1 MKRSNIVI
9 IVLVLVTL
17 FLTGCTGGGG
27 GKPQD
32 YSVSGKIV
40 DSNGNGIPN
49 VTLGFSGSFGVA
61 TTDNNGKWSKVGL
74 NGNVTITPVK
84 DGWTFETKKVTK
96 ADSNVNFIGIRRTYP
111 VVVTTSGEGK
121 VNQEVAVSASSTQ
134 YEHGTQVKLTA
145 VPETGWR
152 FSHWEGDLTGST
164 NPATILV
171 DSEKSITAVFV
182 KMEYALNITVN
193 GEGTVNEDVVISALS
208 TEYEHGTQVQLTAV
222 PETGWR
228 FSHWE
233 GDLTGSTNPATLL
246 VDSEKSITAVFVKM
260 EYALNIS
267 IQGEV
272 TSENMSGV
280 VSIIERRINALGVS
294 EPLIQRQGSSRIIV
308 ELPGIHDQQQA
319 IDTVGRTALL
329 EFKDPSGQTVLDGSY
344 LKQVQLGTDRYGQP
358 AIDLEFDREGVQLFA
373 LLTTRHQGQATTIVL
388 DGEVLQTVMIREPI
402 LEGRAQITG
411 GMTVE
416 EARHMVVLLQEGSLP
431 VPMQFGSS

>member
-1 MKRSNIVI
+1 MSLIFLLYRTPFNLGLDLKGGVHV
-9 IVLVLVTL
+9 VL
-17 FLTGCTGGGG
+17 
-27 GKPQD
+27 
-32 YSVSGKIV
+32 
-40 DSNGNGIPN
+40 
-49 VTLGFSGSFGVA
+49 
-61 TTDNNGKWSKVGL
+61 
-74 NGNVTITPVK
+74 
-84 DGWTFETKKVTK
+84 E
-96 ADSNVNFIGIRRTYP
+96 ADS
-111 VVVTTSGEGK
+111 
-121 VNQEVAVSASSTQ
+121 SA
-134 YEHGTQVKLTA
+134 
-145 VPETGWR
+145 
-152 FSHWEGDLTGST
+152 
-164 NPATILV
+164 
-171 DSEKSITAVFV
+171 
-182 KMEYALNITVN
+182 
-193 GEGTVNEDVVISALS
+193 
-208 TEYEHGTQVQLTAV
+208 
-222 PETGWR
+222 
-228 FSHWE
+228 
-233 GDLTGSTNPATLL
+233 
-246 VDSEKSITAVFVKM
+246 
-260 EYALNIS
+260 
-267 IQGEV
+267 GEV

-431 VPMQFGSS
+431 VPMQIMEIRNVGPTLGQDSIDRSFRAGIVGVVLILLFMGLYYKLPGVVADLALLVYIVILLGVLSAIDAVLTLPGIAGIVLSVGMAVDANVLIFERIKEEIADGKRLRSAVEAGFSRAFATILDSNITTLITALVLFYVGTGGVRGFAVTLGVGILVSMFAAIVVTRVILDIIAANYPDTMARHFRMGGFKRS